1 MTFWRCGGSE
11 GDAFLRPEFPPG
23 GILLFLLFTCP
34 EARMSG
40 VWWTVPGRPEGGGQ
54 AGHVLERAGRAV
66 SRRGAVGYLGAQGEA
81 RLLGCILVGTLELGE
96 DFCLER
102 REGKPGIGSGGPH
115 PSPKAEAGHGV
126 GG

>member
-1 MTFWRCGGSE
+1 MPHFFLCGD
-11 GDAFLRPEFPPG
+11 DAPRPVPDRIDDFDDDVLGLPDGADRSHRPG
-23 GILLFLLFTCP
+23 C
-34 EARMSG
+34 R
-40 VWWTVPGRPEGGGQ
+40 
-54 AGHVLERAGRAV
+54 HERAGRAV